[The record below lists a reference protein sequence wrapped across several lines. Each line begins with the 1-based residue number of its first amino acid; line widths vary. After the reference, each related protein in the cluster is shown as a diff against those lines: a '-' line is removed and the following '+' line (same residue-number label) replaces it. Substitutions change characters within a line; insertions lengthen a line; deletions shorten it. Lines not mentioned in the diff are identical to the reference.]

1 MEKWNEKGLFDYL
14 LGCCYNDLVKAKKQ
28 MSRWDCYSPST
39 NHRIELKCRSKHF
52 DGLLIEKKKFDA
64 LIEKCH
70 DNLDVPIYINSTPSG
85 VFRFNL
91 YKVNPIWRIDHF
103 NKTTQFANKNKVPK
117 EVAYLDVKDAEIL

>member
-1 MEKWNEKGLFDYL
+1 MDMWNEQRLFDHL
-14 LGCCYNDLVKAKKQ
+14 VECCYIDLVKAEKQ
-28 MSRWDCYSPST
+28 MSKWDCYSPQT
-39 NHRIELKCRSKHF
+39 FHRIELKCRTKHF

-70 DNLDVPIYINSTPSG
+70 DNLDIPIYINSTPTG

-91 YKVNPIWRIDHF
+91 YNVKPEWVTDYF
-103 NKTTQFANKNKVPK
+103 NKTTQFANNNKVPK